1 MYEKISNDTDLT
13 EGFHVTIR
21 FDGEYKKLS
30 RREVKI
36 ACIKKLKHM
45 NMPLGASYSNP
56 FDICINTITK
66 NWPDFSKL
74 SSKTQREMVWLYL
87 EEIS

>member
-45 NMPLGASYSNP
+45 NMPLGVSYSNP
-56 FDICINTITK
+56 FDICINTITR